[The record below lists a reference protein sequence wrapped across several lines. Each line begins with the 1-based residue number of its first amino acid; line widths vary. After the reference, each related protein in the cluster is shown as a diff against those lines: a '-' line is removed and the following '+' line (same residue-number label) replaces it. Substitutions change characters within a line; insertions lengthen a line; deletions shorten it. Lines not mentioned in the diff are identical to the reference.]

1 MRTARESTEYGPEQ
15 THAPLL
21 PAKPT
26 CPRGRRGQQRT
37 RQKAVSPLEHAL
49 IAIPKIPST
58 VKTMNTTEKNMAAAI
73 LRFED
78 DRVTGPNSLR
88 ITRLPAAD
96 KGGKW
101 EICGICDGIEPAV
114 FSRLKNLLDA
124 GNREEAWEGCLQY
137 VLDNTSAVR
146 SWIGS
151 GAHPATE
158 FILRDHYF
166 NSGSRNTGKIL
177 QRALNDHGASLTVDG
192 IPGKQTRQTLQAV
205 LARAGEAEFIASL
218 NEQRKA
224 FYRSCKQFPIF
235 GKGWLNRSEA
245 AYQFARSL
253 V

>member
-1 MRTARESTEYGPEQ
+1 
-15 THAPLL
+15 
-21 PAKPT
+21 
-26 CPRGRRGQQRT
+26 
-37 RQKAVSPLEHAL
+37 
-49 IAIPKIPST
+49 
-58 VKTMNTTEKNMAAAI
+58 MNTTEKNMAAAI

-88 ITRLPAAD
+88 VTRLPAAD

-114 FSRLKNLLDA
+114 FNRLKALLDA
-124 GNREEAWEGCLQY
+124 GKREEAWEGCLQY

-151 GAHPATE
+151 DAHPATE

-177 QRALNDHGASLTVDG
+177 QRALNDHGASLTEDG
-192 IPGKQTRQTLQAV
+192 IPGKQTRETLQTV
-205 LARAGEAEFIASL
+205 LARSGEAKFLASL
-218 NEQRKA
+218 NERRKA

-235 GKGWLNRSEA
+235 GKGWLSRSED
-245 AYQFARSL
+245 AYRFACSL